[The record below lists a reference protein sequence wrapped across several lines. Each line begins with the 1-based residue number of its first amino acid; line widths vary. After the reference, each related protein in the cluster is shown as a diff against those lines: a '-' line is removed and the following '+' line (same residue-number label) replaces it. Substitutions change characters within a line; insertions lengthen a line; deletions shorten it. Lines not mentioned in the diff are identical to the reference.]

1 MLSLPYLPTPPPPK
15 KNDKTFLV
23 ARNVYFVCSISNIRA
38 SECVHPYYV
47 FGETFT
53 SIRFEFQIG
62 SSVRAPHDFCPWRRR
77 SIISLGWLTNVPL
90 KIGAENRSPP
100 TAFSAPNLIRNRRNK
115 SARSFDCVYARPP
128 FRKKKKR
135 KKRKGTVALF
145 NEG

>member
-1 MLSLPYLPTPPPPK
+1 MTKLFYRFPSNEYFVLPQLAISEHPSVYTRIMSSVKPLRAPVL
-15 KNDKTFLV
+15 NFRLV
-23 ARNVYFVCSISNIRA
+23 APL
-38 SECVHPYYV
+38 EH
-47 FGETFT
+47 
-53 SIRFEFQIG
+53 
-62 SSVRAPHDFCPWRRR
+62 PHDFCPWRRR

-128 FRKKKKR
+128 FGGKR
-135 KKRKGTVALF
+135 KKERKKEKRKGIVALF